1 MSVRLSEEEAWDM
14 LGSSHTGIL
23 TTLRRDGFPVALPV
37 WFVAEDRAILVAG
50 PALTK
55 KFSRVRHDS
64 RASFLVE
71 SGYRWAELKAVQIT
85 GRAEMVAN
93 PDWEHIDA
101 LLDAKYKGA
110 RTPREEM
117 PESARTRYD
126 AARSLI
132 RIVPE
137 GRILSWDNARLDPN
151 RGR

>member
-1 MSVRLSEEEAWDM
+1 MSVRLSEDEAWEV

-37 WFVAEDRAILVAG
+37 WFVAEDHTILVAG

-55 KFSRVRHDS
+55 KFNRVRHDG

-71 SGYRWAELKAVQIT
+71 SGYRWAELQAVQIT
-85 GRAEMVAN
+85 GTAELVDQ

-101 LLDAKYKGA
+101 LLDAKYMGA

-117 PESARTRYD
+117 APSAKARYDSAR
-126 AARSLI
+126 ALI